1 MKLFRNREIGSYM
14 AAFLLTTAAVCI
26 CFLLTGGNAV
36 FYLIAE
42 GLILLGIFL
51 ICLRRRYEDME
62 KLTQKVD
69 RILHGEDQL
78 ELGEYKEG
86 DLEILKDEIYKMT
99 VRLREQNEQLEREK
113 SYLANALADISHQ
126 IRTPLTSLNLMVE
139 RLRRPDMEEGQKR
152 KIYREMT
159 GMLQRMEWLIL
170 ALLKISKLDAGAV
183 TLEKQKIMVKPFL
196 REVLSTLEIPME
208 LREQQVILNGNED
221 ASFYGDESWT
231 MEAVENV
238 LKNCME
244 HTPYGGTIWI
254 SWEENPLYTEISVTD
269 SGKGIDEKDLPHI
282 FERFYKGRMSEQQ
295 NFGIGLALSR
305 SILSHEKAVITA
317 KNAKEGGAKF
327 QMRFYE
333 NR

>member
-36 FYLIAE
+36 FYLMAE

-159 GMLQRMEWLIL
+159 GMLHMME
-170 ALLKISKLDAGAV
+170 
-183 TLEKQKIMVKPFL
+183 
-196 REVLSTLEIPME
+196 
-208 LREQQVILNGNED
+208 
-221 ASFYGDESWT
+221 
-231 MEAVENV
+231 
-238 LKNCME
+238 
-244 HTPYGGTIWI
+244 
-254 SWEENPLYTEISVTD
+254 
-269 SGKGIDEKDLPHI
+269 
-282 FERFYKGRMSEQQ
+282 
-295 NFGIGLALSR
+295 
-305 SILSHEKAVITA
+305 
-317 KNAKEGGAKF
+317 
-327 QMRFYE
+327 
-333 NR
+333 